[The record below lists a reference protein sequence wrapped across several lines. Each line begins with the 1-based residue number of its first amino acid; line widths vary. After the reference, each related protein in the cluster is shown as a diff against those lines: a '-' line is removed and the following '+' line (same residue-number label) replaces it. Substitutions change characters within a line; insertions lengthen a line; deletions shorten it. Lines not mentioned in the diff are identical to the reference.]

1 MVKKTTFG
9 DFTISHYFRIIV
21 TLAVSDI
28 SKVTS
33 LIFKCFISSLQYFL
47 NISYLSKNLIDIQLL
62 LSHSCW
68 ISSMSFLHYSAK
80 SKHSI
85 MIEHP
90 SMTCFLFY
98 WPTAS
103 PISFFSSSH
112 SPFLTFILP
121 FIKHPSWNT
130 YSSPHSR
137 GSYNNKLSV
146 TPKLRSSLQLPCF
159 ANICPLSSKT

>member
-62 LSHSCW
+62 LSHSLLNFFNELSPLQCKKQTLYHDRTSFHDLFPFLLTYC
-68 ISSMSFLHYSAK
+68 ISY
-80 SKHSI
+80 I
-85 MIEHP
+85 
-90 SMTCFLFY
+90 FLFF
-98 WPTAS
+98 
-103 PISFFSSSH
+103 ISLSFSH
-112 SPFLTFILP
+112 FHPALHKAPFLEYILQ
-121 FIKHPSWNT
+121 
-130 YSSPHSR
+130 SS
-137 GSYNNKLSV
+137 
-146 TPKLRSSLQLPCF
+146 Q
-159 ANICPLSSKT
+159 